1 MIRVLTRDAAIAVNV
16 KMEIGNVIRGAA
28 NLIVGLS
35 RGQSHMSPP
44 LQIVLGVNSAN
55 KLQRKLAHLV
65 SFTAAGAWLAPNNVQ
80 VVLLW
85 MNRFVTPF
93 VV

>member
-1 MIRVLTRDAAIAVNV
+1 MILIRVLTRDAATAVNV

-28 NLIVGLS
+28 NLIVGL
-35 RGQSHMSPP
+35 SPP

-65 SFTAAGAWLAPNNVQ
+65 SFTAAGAWLAPHNVQ